1 MGVIIKQSMFASL
14 YAYIGVLLG
23 FITSALI
30 MPKILLPEQIGIIKL
45 IIALIGIFT
54 AIFSLGA
61 NQLLYRIYPK
71 YEGNVQ
77 KRRTLILYVGKIV
90 LIGIII
96 SFPFYYFLSPY
107 LMNIEQQTAGME
119 KGFLFFLLLFLAT
132 AAKIL
137 YQGIFSYVR
146 MMNNI
151 TIDAFIQNIYQKGGV
166 LLLLIFFHFLF
177 NDFNTFIIIYLA
189 IYISLPIALLI
200 HFKLSYKTP
209 ISSFKQLLNPTER
222 SPFEKTERKDFFNLL
237 AFGVLTSIGGS
248 LYLYIDTLM
257 VNEYLTEKEVGIYG
271 TVFLFG
277 MVVII
282 PARTLKSISVS
293 ILSRAFAQS
302 DFKEVATIYKKSSIN
317 LMIIGGYILLG
328 IWCNRYSIFG
338 YLPDEFKM
346 GEMIILYIGLAQ
358 FFDMSLGVNNE
369 IIAVSPRYKIN
380 TLFIILSII
389 IAMIANVLLIPD
401 YGINGAGLATLIT
414 VLSINIIRLIYIY
427 QVHKIQP
434 FSTKTVVVTSV
445 IVLMYYIIE
454 SIPNLDNYI
463 YNLIYKGGVITL
475 IYVPT
480 IYFLKV
486 SSDYNELLN
495 QLLKKFFKRF
505 KG

>member
-1 MGVIIKQSMFASL
+1 MFASL

-23 FITSALI
+23 FVTSALI

-61 NQLLYRIYPK
+61 NQLLFRIYPK
-71 YEGNVQ
+71 YENNIQ
-77 KRRTLILYVGKIV
+77 KRRTLIVYVGKIV
-90 LIGIII
+90 FIGILI
-96 SFPFYYFLSPY
+96 SIPFFYFLSPH
-107 LMNIEQQTAGME
+107 LLNIEQSTEGME
-119 KGFLFFLLLFLAT
+119 KSFLFFVLLFFAS

-166 LLLLIFFHFLF
+166 LLLLLLFHFLF
-177 NDFNTFIIIYLA
+177 NDFNTFIIIYLI

-200 HFKLSYKTP
+200 NFKLSYKTP
-209 ISSFKQLLNPTER
+209 LNSFKQLTNRENR
-222 SPFEKTERKDFFNLL
+222 EPFEKAERKDFFNLL
-237 AFGVLTSIGGS
+237 VFGILTSIGGS

-257 VNEYLTEKEVGIYG
+257 VNEYLSEKEVGIYG

-293 ILSRAFAQS
+293 ILSRAFAKS
-302 DFKEVATIYKKSSIN
+302 DFDEVANIYKKSSIN

-338 YLPDEFKM
+338 YLPEEFQI

-358 FFDMSLGVNNE
+358 FIDMSLGVNNE
-369 IIAVSPRYKIN
+369 IIAVSPKYKIN
-380 TLFIILSII
+380 TLFIIISIV
-389 IAMIANVLLIPD
+389 IAMIANIFLIPD

-414 VLSINIIRLIYIY
+414 VLSVNIIRFVYIY
-427 QVHKIQP
+427 WVHKIQP
-434 FSTKTVVVTSV
+434 FSFKTLVVCV
-445 IVLMYYIIE
+445 VLALTYLIIE
-454 SIPNLDNYI
+454 QIPNIENYI
-463 YNLIYKGGVITL
+463 LNLISKGGIITI
-475 IYVPT
+475 IYAPA

-486 SSDYNELLN
+486 SADYNELIRGILSKPF
-495 QLLKKFFKRF
+495 KK
-505 KG
+505 